1 MSGAGDPQGAA
12 VGRRWRHGL
21 LLAIAIGSLA
31 AILSFDPIGQGQEY
45 HDFADKRTSL
55 EIPNVWDVV
64 SNLPFL
70 LVGLAGVRFCVM
82 TGSLSQRPSWLTVFV
97 GVAMVSAGSA
107 YYHWSPTDATLVWD
121 RLPMAVGFAGMFVAL
136 LAEYVDARLGRY
148 LLAPA
153 ILLGIGSVL
162 YWYGFDDLRVYIWV
176 QAIPLL
182 TIPVVMVLFR
192 SRYTHQWLLGAAL
205 VWYVLAKLTEILDR
219 QVFELTGQFFSGHS
233 LKHLLAALG
242 CFSILAMLRVRKP
255 VGDGP
260 DARPASTSTDCS
272 WQ

>member
-1 MSGAGDPQGAA
+1 MGDAPSSA
-12 VGRRWRHGL
+12 VGISWRHGL

-31 AILSFDPIGQGQEY
+31 AILSFDPIPQGQEY
-45 HDFADKRTSL
+45 HDFADRRTSL
-55 EIPNVWDVV
+55 GIPNVCDVV
-64 SNLPFL
+64 SNFPFL

-82 TGSLSQRPSWLTVFV
+82 TGSLSQRPSWLTVFA

-107 YYHWSPTDATLVWD
+107 YYHWFPTDGTLVWD
-121 RLPMAVGFAGMFVAL
+121 RLPMAIGFAGMFVAL
-136 LAEYVDARLGRY
+136 LAEYVNARLSRY

-153 ILLGIGSVL
+153 VLLGIGSVL

-219 QVFELTGQFFSGHS
+219 QVFELTDQLFSGHS

-242 CFSILAMLRVRKP
+242 CLSLLVMLRSRKL
-255 VGDGP
+255 VGDE
-260 DARPASTSTDCS
+260 PAA
-272 WQ
+272 